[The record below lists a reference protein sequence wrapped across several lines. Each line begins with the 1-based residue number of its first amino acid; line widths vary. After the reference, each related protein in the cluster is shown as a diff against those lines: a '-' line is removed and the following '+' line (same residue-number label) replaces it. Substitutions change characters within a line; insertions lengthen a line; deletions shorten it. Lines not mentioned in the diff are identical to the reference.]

1 MFSAPVPHNLSLLYS
16 SEVTAELFG
25 AEADAS
31 QLESSDRTHK
41 SPHITEDRMV
51 AAECPPVP
59 KLQKHKLGGKSLRH
73 SIVSPRQTEGKIWNE
88 VGRELNLLVTSLA
101 F

>member
-1 MFSAPVPHNLSLLYS
+1 MFSAPVPHNLSFLYS
-16 SEVTAELFG
+16 SEVTTELFG

-31 QLESSDRTHK
+31 QLESSDRTHM

-73 SIVSPRQTEGKIWNE
+73 SFVSPRQTEGKIWNE
-88 VGRELNLLVTSLA
+88 VGRELNLIVTSLA

>member
-1 MFSAPVPHNLSLLYS
+1 M
-16 SEVTAELFG
+16 ELFL
-25 AEADAS
+25 AEADPG
-31 QLESSDRTHK
+31 QLESSDGTYM

-51 AAECPPVP
+51 AAEYPPVP
-59 KLQKHKLGGKSLRH
+59 KLQKHKLGGKSLHH

-88 VGRELNLLVTSLA
+88 VGRELNLIVTSLA